1 MARDDT
7 LPPPS
12 RGRAGEG
19 GRTNGYPLREEHPDS
34 RSHVKLLRSNLTE
47 PEQRLWSHLRRR
59 QLGGFRF
66 RRQMPIGPFVA
77 DFACASE
84 KLVVELDG
92 GQHVD
97 DAARDR
103 SRDAWLASRGY
114 RVLRF
119 WNNDVMRDIDAVL
132 AEILRHLEGG
142 R

>member
-1 MARDDT
+1 M
-7 LPPPS
+7 PP
-12 RGRAGEG
+12 
-19 GRTNGYPLREEHPDS
+19 
-34 RSHVKLLRSNLTE
+34 
-47 PEQRLWSHLRRR
+47 
-59 QLGGFRF
+59 
-66 RRQMPIGPFVA
+66 GPFIA
-77 DFACASE
+77 DFACPSE

-92 GQHVD
+92 GQHSA

-119 WNNDVMRDIDAVL
+119 WNNEVMRDIDAVL